1 MPVETIANSEKLA
14 VGYPPPGYPPRK
26 RWTRSECKS
35 LEVTGLWDRE
45 KLELIDGDLISK
57 MGKNWPRV
65 NTTALV
71 MKWLTAVFGALYALQ
86 DAPIDVSP
94 EDNPTNEPEPDLIV
108 LEQPCSA
115 YKTASR
121 VPADV
126 RLLVEISDTTLA
138 FDLGI
143 KARLYA
149 RAGISEYW
157 VVDVTGRRIV
167 VHSRP
172 ACGGV

>member
-1 MPVETIANSEKLA
+1 MQVARSHRA
-14 VGYPPPGYPPRK
+14 VG
-26 RWTRSECKS
+26 S
-35 LEVTGLWDRE
+35 RE
-45 KLELIDGDLISK
+45 AELIDGDLISK

-94 EDNPTNEPEPDLIV
+94 EDNPTNEPDLIV

-167 VHSRP
+167 VHRGPRAGAYENVNSYSAGESIEPLSAPGNRFRVDD
-172 ACGGV
+172 AFTANS